1 MDVLRLGG
9 LRVSPLRHFDHKLEI
24 RAEKYEQLRGRTNVT
39 SCRSPA
45 RDDGTA
51 QFTHRLKERRQAEFL
66 KRRSRS
72 PLDFKETRRG
82 SSSPETFSGSSC
94 SPHSSLNTNYRVTTT
109 MMMMKED
116 EASSSLGDVTME
128 RGTHD
133 TKHSANTSREEASVQ
148 TDRSG
153 LVTVKESD
161 VLQLQDYLQEAL
173 WREEAIKK
181 KLEESTAQFL
191 NSSNIIWKAR
201 CSEEVLRNRIK
212 VLEVQLQAC
221 LQKFPKDATRKLV
234 LQMKKQK
241 VMYGEKTH
249 KVTEEKHEAGQEALI
264 TAKVDVLKMQSLYEE
279 LKLTSENLRQQQ
291 DLRTDQLRQQQVQ
304 IELSRCREAALTEE
318 LVSQRQ
324 DMKELQFSMGLLE
337 EYNQFLRDKEQNRG
351 NVEKKDA
358 MVQKS
363 LEDEVKP
370 EGVLMVERTLEEKEE
385 ISKNVDL
392 EEQLL
397 RTQEELSFKEKEF
410 ELLQTELHTM
420 EQEFQSSQTRLS
432 MCREELRQVSQR
444 CDRPKRRVF
453 WWNPFTMVVF
463 FLLLLAGGGV
473 ILLWLQHLPFR
484 EQVVD
489 IYSHME
495 KQLEEHFMLRTSPKR
510 PGCFRHFDHLGGL
523 SFPLLMCCLLM
534 SVLL

>member
-9 LRVSPLRHFDHKLEI
+9 LRVSPLRLFDHKLEI
-24 RAEKYEQLRGRTNVT
+24 RAEKYERLRGGTNVT

-45 RDDGTA
+45 RDDGSA

-66 KRRSRS
+66 KRRSLS
-72 PLDFKETRRG
+72 PLNFKKTGRG

-94 SPHSSLNTNYRVTTT
+94 SPHSSLNTNYRMTTT
-109 MMMMKED
+109 TMMMMMKED
-116 EASSSLGDVTME
+116 EASSSLGDVIVE
-128 RGTHD
+128 SGTHE
-133 TKHSANTSREEASVQ
+133 TKQSANTSREEASVQ
-148 TDRSG
+148 TESG

-161 VLQLQDYLQEAL
+161 VLQLQEYLQEAL

-201 CSEEVLRNRIK
+201 CNEEVLRNRIK

-249 KVTEEKHEAGQEALI
+249 KVTEEKHEAGEALI

-318 LVSQRQ
+318 LESQRQ

-337 EYNQFLRDKEQNRG
+337 EYNQFLRDKQQSRG

-363 LEDEVKP
+363 FEEEVKP
-370 EGVLMVERTLEEKEE
+370 EGVVVVERTLEEKGEKEE
-385 ISKNVDL
+385 ISKKNVDL
-392 EEQLL
+392 EEQLFC
-397 RTQEELSFKEKEF
+397 TQEELRFKEKEF
-410 ELLQTELHTM
+410 ELLQTEFHTM

-432 MCREELRQVSQR
+432 MCRKEVLQASQR

-453 WWNPFTMVVF
+453 WWNPFTMLVFF
-463 FLLLLAGGGV
+463 FLLLLVGGGV
-473 ILLWLQHLPFR
+473 ILLWLQHPPFR

-489 IYSHME
+489 VYSHME
-495 KQLEEHFMLRTSPKR
+495 KQLEEHLMLRTSPKR
-510 PGCFRHFDHLGGL
+510 PGCFRPF
-523 SFPLLMCCLLM
+523 
-534 SVLL
+534 

>member
-1 MDVLRLGG
+1 MDVLRLGE
-9 LRVSPLRHFDHKLEI
+9 LRESPLRHFDHKLEI

-39 SCRSPA
+39 SCRSLA

-66 KRRSRS
+66 KRRSLS
-72 PLDFKETRRG
+72 PQDFKKTRG

-94 SPHSSLNTNYRVTTT
+94 SPHNSLNTNYRQVTTT
-109 MMMMKED
+109 MMMMMMKED
-116 EASSSLGDVTME
+116 EASFSLGDVTME
-128 RGTHD
+128 RGTHE
-133 TKHSANTSREEASVQ
+133 TKHSANTSREEASIQ
-148 TDRSG
+148 TESG

-337 EYNQFLRDKEQNRG
+337 EYNQFLRDKQQNRG

-363 LEDEVKP
+363 LEEEVKP
-370 EGVLMVERTLEEKEE
+370 EGVVMVERTLEEEEEKEE
-385 ISKNVDL
+385 ISKNNVDL

-410 ELLQTELHTM
+410 ELLQTELRTM

-444 CDRPKRRVF
+444 WDRPKRRVF
-453 WWNPFTMVVF
+453 WWNPLTMVVF
-463 FLLLLAGGGV
+463 LLLLLLAAGGV
-473 ILLWLQHLPFR
+473 ILLWLQHPPFR

-510 PGCFRHFDHLGGL
+510 PGCFRPF
-523 SFPLLMCCLLM
+523 
-534 SVLL
+534 